1 MIFESP
7 YDNVFGDLIEAFG
20 VFAVILAVL
29 ALFTF
34 AGFLLRGIGS
44 AFDSRG
50 ETFDE
55 MPLFLA
61 SLLAVLIVASL
72 TLLWSAFIG
81 GRDTLRFLILL
92 IAAIAAF
99 GWLFRWAGQRL
110 TNNAPRFR
118 DMPYGVA
125 FGYVLAA
132 VVLIWS
138 VWFYFQPVVTEQ
150 GTPRAS
156 VVFFRWAIQGLL
168 IAAVLGTG
176 FKELGKR
183 VGPGWSRKLFRTMP
197 LTASFGILVIIA
209 YAIVAI
215 FAPLIAP
222 YGQEQ
227 VLGAANVVPGGNPA
241 LGGNPEF
248 PLGTDQ
254 IGRDILSRLIYGA
267 QNTVGIAF
275 ATTLLA
281 FFIGASLGFLA
292 ATLGGWLDQ
301 LVSRAVDVLMA
312 IPSLI
317 FALLLM
323 TIASVWAPRLGIP
336 LTVFMVVII
345 AVIDSTRVYRL
356 ARAVGLNIVVM
367 DYIEAAK
374 LRGEGLTYLIFKE
387 ILPNATA
394 PLLAEF
400 GLRFC
405 FVFLTIAALSFLGVG
420 IQPPL
425 ADWGTMV
432 RDMAAFINF
441 APFAPQAAITPLLA
455 AGAIALL
462 TVAVNF
468 VVDWMLHKSSGLKE

>member
-1 MIFESP
+1 MIWF
-7 YDNVFGDLIEAFG
+7 VAALVGMAALAWAFR
-20 VFAVILAVL
+20 
-29 ALFTF
+29 F
-34 AGFLLRGIGS
+34 AGQ
-44 AFDSRG
+44 
-50 ETFDE
+50 
-55 MPLFLA
+55 
-61 SLLAVLIVASL
+61 VA
-72 TLLWSAFIG
+72 TG
-81 GRDTLRFLILL
+81 
-92 IAAIAAF
+92 
-99 GWLFRWAGQRL
+99 
-110 TNNAPRFR
+110 NAPKFR

-125 FGYVLAA
+125 YGYVLG
-132 VVLIWS
+132 VSVLAWLA
-138 VWFYFQPVVTEQ
+138 WAYMQ
-150 GTPRAS
+150 GRSDDQAIANK
-156 VVFFRWAIQGLL
+156 FFFLRIAIEGFIIFA
-168 IAAVLGTG
+168 IAAWLFRLFGRSVGTAG
-176 FKELGKR
+176 TK
-183 VGPGWSRKLFRTMP
+183 KLFRAMP
-197 LTASFGILVIIA
+197 LTASFGILTILV
-209 YAIVAI
+209 YAVFAI
-215 FAPLIAP
+215 FAGVIAP
-222 YGQEQ
+222 NGQEQ
-227 VLGAANVVPGGNPA
+227 IIPGVAANIIPGGDPA
-241 LGGNPEF
+241 LGGNPDF

-275 ATTLLA
+275 ATTVLA
-281 FFIGASLGFLA
+281 FLLGGTLGFLA

-301 LVSRAVDVLMA
+301 LLSRAVDVLMA

-323 TIASVWAPRLGIP
+323 TIASVWAPELGIP
-336 LTVFMVVII
+336 LTVFMVIII

-356 ARAVGLNIVVM
+356 ARAVGQNIVVM

-374 LRGEGLTYLIFKE
+374 LRGEGLGYLVFKE

-432 RDMAAFINF
+432 RDLGGFVNFAQFAPMAAT
-441 APFAPQAAITPLLA
+441 APLLA

-468 VVDWMLHKSSGLKE
+468 VVDWMLQKSSGLKE

>member
-1 MIFESP
+1 MILWLGIAL
-7 YDNVFGDLIEAFG
+7 VG
-20 VFAVILAVL
+20 LAVL
-29 ALFTF
+29 AWGFRF
-34 AGFLLRGIGS
+34 AGQ
-44 AFDSRG
+44 
-50 ETFDE
+50 
-55 MPLFLA
+55 
-61 SLLAVLIVASL
+61 
-72 TLLWSAFIG
+72 
-81 GRDTLRFLILL
+81 
-92 IAAIAAF
+92 AAT
-99 GWLFRWAGQRL
+99 G
-110 TNNAPRFR
+110 NAPRFR

-125 FGYVLAA
+125 YGYV
-132 VVLIWS
+132 
-138 VWFYFQPVVTEQ
+138 F
-150 GTPRAS
+150 G
-156 VVFFRWAIQGLL
+156 
-168 IAAVLGTG
+168 AAVLVWLIWAYAQGRSDDQAIANKFFFLRIAIEGFVIFAIAAWLFRLLGRYVGTS
-176 FKELGKR
+176 
-183 VGPGWSRKLFRTMP
+183 WSRKMFRSMP
-197 LTASFGILVIIA
+197 LTASFGILTIII
-209 YAIVAI
+209 YAI
-215 FAPLIAP
+215 FAIFAGAIAP

-227 VLGAANVVPGGNPA
+227 IIPGVAANVIPGGDPA
-241 LGGNPEF
+241 LGGNPGF

-275 ATTLLA
+275 ATTVLA
-281 FFIGASLGFLA
+281 FLLGGTLGFLA

-301 LVSRAVDVLMA
+301 LLSRAVDVLMA

-323 TIASVWAPRLGIP
+323 TIAQIWAPQLGIP
-336 LTVFMVVII
+336 LTVFMVLII

-356 ARAVGLNIVVM
+356 ARAVGQNIVVM

-374 LRGEGLTYLIFKE
+374 LRGEGLGYLVFRE

-432 RDMAAFINF
+432 RDLSGFVNFAQFAPMAAT
-441 APFAPQAAITPLLA
+441 APLLA

-462 TVAVNF
+462 TIAVNF